1 MVYTL
6 KARADVLGHANKAV
20 RGRVVDLSGLY
31 SDDILNEIA
40 RANDIVEVVSQYFP
54 LKRAGKE
61 FKALCPFHAEK
72 TPSFNVNPSKQIFKC
87 FGCGRGGGV
96 FSFVMAKENLTFPE
110 AVRMLAER
118 AGIDL
123 GNRVQS
129 QEGAGARRQVR
140 DVLEWA
146 AQRFEAGLKHPTAG
160 APGREYLDSRA
171 ITAETIARFR
181 IGFAPAGWDNLL
193 RAAERD
199 GITVDLLE
207 SAGLVIKRENESGY
221 YDRFRGRVI
230 FPILDTLNRPV
241 GFGGRA
247 LGDDEPKY
255 LNSPETAIFH
265 KGEALYGLAQARQ
278 AIDAARQV
286 IVVEGYFDVIMPHQV
301 GVQNVVATL
310 GTALTEE
317 HVRVLKRYADEAVLV
332 FDSDLAGQRAAD
344 KGLELFLAGDVKI
357 SIAVVPSGKDPYDFC
372 RAEGAEPFRQL
383 AAQARD
389 AFAYKWAGVAKEY
402 DAASSPAAQRRAL
415 EAMLG
420 SIAKAPV
427 LAREDLRLQRDLILG
442 HMSRTLGIPEET
454 LRAEFSRL
462 RRPVGRS
469 AAGTEQ
475 GAALPEPATRGRRWA
490 AERELLT
497 VLVCR
502 PSRAEAAMKVL
513 PPDRIQTAAFRR
525 LYEAIAGN
533 AVRQDGDIESIVL
546 RMEEPELASLAV
558 DLFERGERLSE
569 ARDPADTG
577 PGPLEQMLVDA
588 VTRIADMEEEEKL
601 AAHRRA
607 ASENTSDA
615 EAFRAFAEARA
626 KRQGFLPPAARRQE
640 LPDT

>member
-1 MVYTL
+1 MAVMWL
-6 KARADVLGHANKAV
+6 NLQVWGLFLQESILVPGFIPEHKIAEIQRA
-20 RGRVVDLSGLY
+20 
-31 SDDILNEIA
+31 I
-40 RANDIVEVVSQYFP
+40 DIVELISGYMP
-54 LKRAGKE
+54 LKRVGTRY
-61 FKALCPFHAEK
+61 KALCPFHQEK
-72 TPSFNVNPSKQIFKC
+72 TPSFHVSPERQIFKC
-87 FGCGRGGGV
+87 FGCNVGGDV
-96 FSFVMAKENLTFPE
+96 FKFVMLKERVEFPE

-118 AGIDL
+118 VGIT
-123 GNRVQS
+123 VTT
-129 QEGAGARRQVR
+129 EGGVR
-140 DVLEWA
+140 EERAPLYEANAWA
-146 AQRFEAGLKHPTAG
+146 AGFFHKSLKESPEAAHA
-160 APGREYLDSRA
+160 REYLARRKISAQMIAKFQLGYAPNNYRA
-171 ITAETIARFR
+171 FLEAAAKSKVSAEVLER
-181 IGFAPAGWDNLL
+181 AGLL
-193 RAAERD
+193 RRRSSDNEPGLQFRNRLIFPIRD
-199 GITVDLLE
+199 G
-207 SAGLVIKRENESGY
+207 
-221 YDRFRGRVI
+221 RGRVI
-230 FPILDTLNRPV
+230 A
-241 GFGGRA
+241 FGARA
-247 LGDDEPKY
+247 LRDEDMPKY
-255 LNSPETAIFH
+255 LNSPETPIFS
-265 KGEALYGLAQARQ
+265 KSRTLYGIGEAKE
-278 AIDAARQV
+278 AILKQRRVA
-286 IVVEGYFDVIMPHQV
+286 IMEGYTDVIMAHQF
-301 GVQNVVATL
+301 GIEWAVAVL
-310 GTALTEE
+310 GTALTQE
-317 HVRVLKRYADEAVLV
+317 HLRELKRYADEVVLV